1 MVVDKTPST
10 TAAAA
15 TSTPS
20 GEGDEESVMA
30 IQKFWDST
38 NAEERASDVK
48 VPSGVKI
55 TAAGRGVVNV
65 RAVADTA
72 KTPTTS
78 RGRGRPPTAKT
89 TPTGPTT
96 TAVRR
101 PGRPP
106 GSTNK
111 VSSSPRK
118 MMAVEDEVNFDSSDG
133 SDADEDALRELTEV
147 FEQEGKEAKAEK
159 MNGKMPAAKKTA
171 AAAAGGTP
179 LVAVAE
185 GAAKIIK
192 KEVEDS
198 PWDPPAQTVTPGGA
212 KRRTTSESEPS
223 SSELNR

>member
-111 VSSSPRK
+111 VSSPRK

-147 FEQEGKEAKAEK
+147 FEQEEKEAKAEK

-171 AAAAGGTP
+171 VAGSTP
-179 LVAVAE
+179 
-185 GAAKIIK
+185 
-192 KEVEDS
+192 
-198 PWDPPAQTVTPGGA
+198 
-212 KRRTTSESEPS
+212 
-223 SSELNR
+223 